1 MKLTKI
7 FAGILCA
14 VLCISGCQSP
24 TKPTDNTPA
33 VSKTE
38 YQYTTEDILIPS
50 IRGTDI
56 HASIVIPKTDEK
68 YPVVLMLH
76 GFRGSKS
83 GSTNF
88 EPISKELGQNGIA
101 SVRFDFAGCGE
112 SEEPTTAYT
121 MNNMNDDINSV
132 IEYMT
137 NSYNGDTEQIA
148 LLGHSMGG
156 RSASLR
162 LDDSISAAVLM
173 TPANGTGLDG
183 LADFMDGIDSVNRM
197 YDQAKKDG
205 KAPFTLWGDPYDLSA
220 TFFEENETADPLK
233 SIHNYNG
240 KLMVVVAK
248 EDAVI
253 DRETYIGVI
262 EACQKVEVVNIEN
275 ASHVF
280 SAADGSDSQKPRE
293 KMIQAVV
300 EFFVENLQ

>member
-1 MKLTKI
+1 MKLTKM

-24 TKPTDNTPA
+24 SMPDNTP

-56 HASIVIPKTDEK
+56 HASIAIPKTDEK
-68 YPVVLMLH
+68 YPLVVMLH
-76 GFRGSKS
+76 GFRGSRS

-88 EPISKELGQNGIA
+88 EPITNELAENGIA
-101 SVRFDFAGCGE
+101 SIRFDFAGCGE
-112 SEEPTTAYT
+112 SEEPSTEYT
-121 MNNMNDDINSV
+121 MKNMNDDINTV
-132 IEYMT
+132 IEYT
-137 NSYNGDTEQIA
+137 TKNYNVDMERIA
-148 LLGHSMGG
+148 FLGHSMGA
-156 RSASLR
+156 RAASLR
-162 LDDSISAAVLM
+162 LDDSISAAVLL
-173 TPANGTGLDG
+173 TPACGTGLDG

-220 TFFEENETADPLK
+220 TFFEENETIDPLT

-248 EDAVI
+248 EDVEI
-253 DRETYIGVI
+253 SHETYIGVI

-275 ASHVF
+275 ATHVF
-280 SAADGSDSQKPRE
+280 KAADGSDSQKPRE